1 MGRYQTDSAAL
12 GQPLYDF
19 IGKKG
24 GEWLG
29 KVTNKPGLGQKLG
42 GLFGQT
48 LGKYEVNTTRR
59 EEFLNRGNRAFGNV
73 GNKKGGKKPP
83 PLTYINPMTA
93 QKPPPRD
100 QKPVRYKPPPAEMT
114 TFKPWGAA
122 AVRGGKGPVI
132 VNNRPN

>member
-19 IGKKG
+19 IGNKG

-42 GLFGQT
+42 GFVGST
-48 LGKYEVNTTRR
+48 LGKYETNTARS
-59 EEFLNRGNRAFGNV
+59 EAFQNRGNRAFGNV
-73 GNKKGGKKPP
+73 GKKKSSMKPP
-83 PLTYINPMTA
+83 PLTYINPITA
-93 QKPPPRD
+93 QKPPSND
-100 QKPVRYKPPPAEMT
+100 KKPAPTEMT

-132 VNNRPN
+132 VSNRPN

>member
-1 MGRYQTDSAAL
+1 MYVWVDGNRMGRYQTDSAAL

-42 GLFGQT
+42 GLLGQT
-48 LGKYEVNTTRR
+48 LGKYEVNTTRSDT
-59 EEFLNRGNRAFGNV
+59 FQNRGNRAFGNV
-73 GNKKGGKKPP
+73 GNKKGSMKVKKPTST
-83 PLTYINPMTA
+83 L
-93 QKPPPRD
+93 
-100 QKPVRYKPPPAEMT
+100 
-114 TFKPWGAA
+114 
-122 AVRGGKGPVI
+122 GKGLVI